1 MTEDDDIDMLAG
13 EYVLGTLEPS
23 MRGVVATRRPDD
35 AALDRAIIAWELRL
49 APLNA
54 LTSSVEPPPGLYAK
68 IEQRVKKLPRA
79 RRATVVAT
87 TANVIKL
94 ERRVAT
100 WQRIAGGASAL
111 AASLA
116 LAVGLGLTAPTVQ
129 PAAQTY
135 VAVFQKDDEQPA
147 FLMSIDLKT
156 REVSVRPVTADR
168 QVGKTYQL
176 WIKDD
181 TLGPTPKSLGVLDEG
196 IATTKKSLTG
206 YDAALLQKATFGI
219 SVEPA
224 GGSPTGK
231 PTGPALHGFLHPAA
245 P

>member
-1 MTEDDDIDMLAG
+1 MTEDGDIDILAG

-23 MRGVVATRRPDD
+23 MRAIVAMRRPDD
-35 AALDRAIIAWELRL
+35 ALLDRAIVAWELRL

-54 LTSSVEPPPGLYAK
+54 LTASVEPPPGLYAK
-68 IEQRVKKLPRA
+68 IEQRIKKLPKA
-79 RRATVVAT
+79 RREAVIAT
-87 TANVIKL
+87 TANVLKL
-94 ERRVAT
+94 ERRVTT

-116 LAVGLGLTAPTVQ
+116 LAVGLGLTAPPVQ
-129 PAAQTY
+129 PAQTF
-135 VAVFQKDDEQPA
+135 VAVFQKDDNQPA

-181 TLGPTPKSLGVLDEG
+181 TLGPTPKSLGVLNDG
-196 IATTKKSLTG
+196 TATTKKSLSA
-206 YDAALLQKATFGI
+206 YEPALLQKATFGI
-219 SVEPA
+219 SVEPP